1 MDNDEVIFLNIH
13 SQLKW
18 GFFFHSFWLWIKKKH
33 SAPFPGD
40 SLPHGSIGA
49 EGNSENWI
57 DKDVPQHEGLWN
69 SSCFMLSHD
78 RMSIGAAKWSDGK
91 FRANK
96 KKHFAEQVAG
106 FWEYLTWKVKELN
119 TGVGFILGLPVFYG
133 QCNIYWYVRIK
144 LIKSWDSWWG
154 SKVFFSPKLGKYPSH
169 TTEAP
174 TATQLLSFLSFLEVV
189 ERTGYSWWTHKLIRI
204 I

>member
-1 MDNDEVIFLNIH
+1 MDNDEVIFLKIH

-18 GFFFHSFWLWIKKKH
+18 GFFSFIRFDFKFKKK
-33 SAPFPGD
+33 AFCTFPRRFITTWGV
-40 SLPHGSIGA
+40 GA

-78 RMSIGAAKWSDGK
+78 RMSVGAAKWSDGK

-96 KKHFAEQVAG
+96 KKHFAEQVAC
-106 FWEYLTWKVKELN
+106 FWESLTRKVKELN

-133 QCNIYWYVRIK
+133 RCNIYWFVRIK
-144 LIKSWDSWWG
+144 LIKSWASWWG
-154 SKVFFSPKLGKYPSH
+154 SKDFFSPRVKEGSLPHHWG
-169 TTEAP
+169 
-174 TATQLLSFLSFLEVV
+174 
-189 ERTGYSWWTHKLIRI
+189 THCHPVT
-204 I
+204 